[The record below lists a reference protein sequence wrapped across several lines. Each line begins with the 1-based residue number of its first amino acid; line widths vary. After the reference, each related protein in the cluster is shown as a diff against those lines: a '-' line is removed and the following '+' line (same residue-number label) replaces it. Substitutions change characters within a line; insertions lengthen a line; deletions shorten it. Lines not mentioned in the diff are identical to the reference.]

1 MMNESG
7 LLKLRTAGCAFL
19 AGAALMY
26 VMGPATL
33 SASVLYGTFYSQF
46 YEKDNPHVALI
57 NATETKFLAI
67 DVEGAM
73 EGLHENFAMYE
84 VTPEG
89 AEERVRGLEAT
100 RKALTMSFGTAKW
113 LGASVYK
120 WGLTDNTLVQIEEDH
135 FESEGEEVRVVKTL
149 VVFEFK
155 DGKRWREW
163 RFKPQA
169 N

>member
-1 MMNESG
+1 MIDKSV
-7 LLKLRTAGCAFL
+7 LSKLRIAGFSVL
-19 AGAALMY
+19 AGAGLMY
-26 VMGPATL
+26 AMEPATL
-33 SASVLYGTFYSQF
+33 SAAEIYKTVYSQF
-46 YEKDNPHVALI
+46 YEEDNPHVALI
-57 NATETKFLAI
+57 NLTEKKFVAN
-67 DVEGAM
+67 DVEGAL

-89 AEERVRGLEAT
+89 AEERVRGIEAT
-100 RKALTMSFGTAKW
+100 RSALKMSFGTSKW

-120 WGLTDNTLVQIEEDH
+120 WGLTGNTLVQIEEDH
-135 FESEGEEVRVVKTL
+135 FQTEGDGERVVKTL

>member
-1 MMNESG
+1 MTDESSFS
-7 LLKLRTAGCAFL
+7 KLRVIVVSVL
-19 AGAALMY
+19 AGAGLMY
-26 VMGPATL
+26 AMEPATV
-33 SASVLYGTFYSQF
+33 SAAELYKTVYSQF
-46 YEKDNPHVALI
+46 YEKDNPHAALI
-57 NATETKFLAI
+57 NATEAKFIAN
-67 DVEGAM
+67 DVEGAL
-73 EGLHENFAMYE
+73 EGLHEDFAMFE

-89 AEERVRGLEAT
+89 PEERVRGIEAT
-100 RKALTMSFGTAKW
+100 RKALTMSFGTGKW

-135 FESEGEEVRVVKTL
+135 FETDGEGEKIVRTL